1 MNHGWARSC
10 NVMCIISCVYI
21 LFIPWRSLA
30 RKWVGTWYGKSID
43 PRLTMSVICF
53 DCSLSMNVIPAVLTV
68 GKIPRPTQTPNFWN
82 PWQRTYWVMYSD
94 GSMEKIINV
103 ETVEKS
109 RKLGQN
115 SSRVPSATQLPEL
128 QLSFRRFNA
137 GPMESHP
144 WPLGA
149 SASVQLS
156 NILRT
161 AGSEAQ
167 RKLVQHGFRALEL
180 GMVPGNW
187 DKIR

>member
-21 LFIPWRSLA
+21 LSFIPWRSLA

-53 DCSLSMNVIPAVLTV
+53 DCSLSMNVIPAALTI

-103 ETVEKS
+103 KTVEKS
-109 RKLGQN
+109 TFTRTNFEQG
-115 SSRVPSATQLPEL
+115 SIRHSTSRVAVVFPKIQRRSHGIPPVAPR
-128 QLSFRRFNA
+128 SFSL
-137 GPMESHP
+137 GPVVKHP
-144 WPLGA
+144 
-149 SASVQLS
+149 
-156 NILRT
+156 
-161 AGSEAQ
+161 
-167 RKLVQHGFRALEL
+167 
-180 GMVPGNW
+180 
-187 DKIR
+187 